1 MRHEGGVQPCPV
13 VLHHDADRGAAQR
26 RGDLDCSSAVD
37 DGVVDQVAQDQ
48 VELLKARV
56 NLNLRAGA
64 EMDLAAS
71 SGQRVCGPSGGPL
84 HRRGEIGAG
93 CGGAWLIVGGSF
105 ELEQLVGQ
113 AHQAGGVLSDV
124 AQGLFQLGGGAATIG
139 RQAQQGAQQIE
150 TGSRSVARG
159 AASSAAT
166 LLPPALTQPG
176 LLIDATFNGA
186 ISALSFQR
194 DFWKDLLATGRRV
207 DVR

>member
-1 MRHEGGVQPCPV
+1 V
-13 VLHHDADRGAAQR
+13 
-26 RGDLDCSSAVD
+26 SA
-37 DGVVDQVAQDQ
+37 
-48 VELLKARV
+48 
-56 NLNLRAGA
+56 
-64 EMDLAAS
+64 
-71 SGQRVCGPSGGPL
+71 CGPSGGPL

-139 RQAQQGAQQIE
+139 RQAQQGARQIE
-150 TGSRSVARG
+150 AGTRSVARG

-176 LLIDATFNGA
+176 LLIDATFNGV
-186 ISALSFQR
+186 ISALSFQC
-194 DFWKDLLATGRRV
+194 DLWKDLLATGRRV
-207 DVR
+207 DVN